1 MEFENYINE
10 FLEFAS
16 NHFTKEQI
24 EELKDN
30 LDENF
35 GIYDENY
42 FYHYFYGE
50 YSDKSF
56 EDIDNKEFE
65 KTGFYKSKDGKLIIE
80 QQLF

>member
-42 FYHYFYGE
+42 FHHYLYGE
-50 YSDKSF
+50 YSD
-56 EDIDNKEFE
+56 ELH
-65 KTGFYKSKDGKLIIE
+65 TY
-80 QQLF
+80 

>member
-16 NHFTKEQI
+16 KYFTEKQI
-24 EELKDN
+24 ETLKEN
-30 LDENF
+30 LDEHF
-35 GIYDENY
+35 GI
-42 FYHYFYGE
+42 YGE

-56 EDIDNKEFE
+56 ENIDNNEFE
-65 KTGFYKSKDGKLIIE
+65 KTGFYKSKDGKFIIE